1 MLVAVFRMA
10 EPDLLADSPRI
21 SPTLLPVFPTFSCER
36 WEKCGRSPGH
46 VWEHVERRVG
56 EIVVSDETTGSGMA
70 WVLPKNCL
78 RIVWILPED
87 CSPTGNIQRILREY
101 PENTQRILRQFPY
114 NYQTL
119 INPNSDLFAHSALA
133 FFRSLTNCGFFIH
146 DLNRFQAITRAASL
160 SLG

>member
-56 EIVVSDETTGSGMA
+56 EIVVSDETTGSGVA

-87 CSPTGNIQRILREY
+87 CSPTGNIQTISREY

-119 INPNSDLFAHSALA
+119 IPIPSIPYISSIPVQTISQ
-133 FFRSLTNCGFFIH
+133 FRPLRPFCLGFLQIADKLRIFH
-146 DLNRFQAITRAASL
+146 P
-160 SLG
+160 